1 MRVIIVSLACV
12 VLLSGCVNLNEIF
25 TTGAEIRGD
34 VEKGFYVAPDGRFR
48 IKIPQTSAGK
58 FTVQESY
65 PAAGV
70 LEVILEDGL
79 CRRFIVAEQVDIH
92 KGLTLD
98 EWVDQRLIGGL
109 EREGLKVREH
119 KSVQTSHGPAVFYR
133 YTSPRG
139 APCRSVVV
147 RNGKEKEILMD
158 ADVGVYVF
166 RGNGFIYQHIYALG
180 MDPAKGDLSM
190 PPRGPLE
197 EQLARFSDGVALSA
211 TPIARPTLSAP

>member
-1 MRVIIVSLACV
+1 MHSVLVGLILT
-12 VLLSGCVNLNEIF
+12 VLLSGCSLNELF
-25 TTGAEIRGD
+25 TTGAELRGD
-34 VEKGFYVAPDGRFR
+34 VESGFYVAPDGRFR
-48 IKIPQTSAGK
+48 IKIPQLSTGK

-70 LEVILEDGL
+70 LEVILEDDL
-79 CRRFIVAEQVDIH
+79 CRRFIVSEQVDIH
-92 KGLTLD
+92 KALTLE
-98 EWVDQRLIGGL
+98 EWVNQRLIGGL

-119 KSVQTSHGPAVFYR
+119 KTVQTSRGPAIFYR

-147 RNGKEKEILMD
+147 RNGKEKEVLMD

-166 RGNGFIYQHIYALG
+166 RGNGFIYQHIYVLG
-180 MDPAKGDLSM
+180 LDPAKGDLST

-197 EQLARFSDGVALSA
+197 DQLARFFEGVELTA
-211 TPIARPTLSAP
+211 TPTARPTLSAP